1 MIPALWPEGSYSA
14 QSGRIG
20 SWRRSNAVA
29 LDRQKATGMCIVA
42 LMTRD
47 SSTSETLRVSPA
59 MAITAADV
67 KVKLLILQVW
77 SRGVTA

>member
-1 MIPALWPEGSYSA
+1 VAGGIVLGTEWSDRVVEALE
-14 QSGRIG
+14 
-20 SWRRSNAVA
+20 RSRVG
-29 LDRQKATGMCIVA
+29 RQKATGVCIVA

-47 SSTSETLRVSPA
+47 SSTSETLRVSPV

>member
-1 MIPALWPEGSYSA
+1 VAGGIVLGTEWSDRVVGALER
-14 QSGRIG
+14 GRVG
-20 SWRRSNAVA
+20 
-29 LDRQKATGMCIVA
+29 RQKATGVCIVA